1 MKRESDD
8 ATYCERPNSAAR
20 RSDTIVV
27 IFDDFI
33 QCCDHLVSL
42 VVRVRIDATKPLIRT
57 RRILRLVSR
66 FRTAQTRPSL
76 SNQGHDGSRRRAA
89 HQGADV
95 ITLSQGEPDF
105 DTPSAI
111 CEAGIRAIRDGNTRY
126 TAVAGIKPLRAAIGE
141 SLRRDHGLDY
151 GIDQITVGCGAKQ
164 VVFNAL
170 FASLDPGDEVV
181 IPTPC
186 WVSYPDIVALAGG
199 KPVVVACSELDGFK
213 LRPRALEKAI
223 TPRTKWL
230 MLNSPCNPT
239 GAVYSRGDLLALA
252 AVLHERT
259 HVHVLSDDIYEKLT
273 YDADFATMAAV
284 APDLYERTLTVN
296 GVSKADAMT
305 GWRVGYGAGPL
316 ALIKAMN
323 LIQGQTSSHTSSIS
337 QHAALEALSGRRD
350 HIKEFVRAFL
360 ERRDLVVAKLNQA
373 KGLACRV
380 PDGAF
385 YVFPSCKGVIGKRT
399 PDAKLIET
407 DSDFAMYLLDAFA
420 VAVVPG
426 SGFMASPYIRISYA
440 SSFEDLNRACDRII
454 AACATLS

>member
-1 MKRESDD
+1 MS
-8 ATYCERPNSAAR
+8 
-20 RSDTIVV
+20 
-27 IFDDFI
+27 
-33 QCCDHLVSL
+33 LVSERL
-42 VVRVRIDATKPLIRT
+42 KVVRPSQTK
-57 RRILRLVSR
+57 VM
-66 FRTAQTRPSL
+66 TA
-76 SNQGHDGSRRRAA
+76 RAA
-89 HQGADV
+89 ELRDQGADV

-111 CEAGIRAIRDGNTRY
+111 REAGIRAIRDGQTKY
-126 TAVAGIKPLRAAIGE
+126 TAVAGIKPLRAAIRE

-151 GIDQITVGCGAKQ
+151 GTDQITVGCGAKQ

-170 FASLDPGDEVV
+170 FATLDPGDEVV

-186 WVSYPDIVALAGG
+186 WVSYPDMVALAGG
-199 KPVVVACSELDGFK
+199 KPVLVACDELHGFK
-213 LRPRALEKAI
+213 LRSEALKTAI

-239 GAVYSRGDLLALA
+239 GAVYSRSDLLALA
-252 AVLHERT
+252 AVLREHA

-337 QHAALEALSGRRD
+337 QYAALEALSGSRD
-350 HIKEFVRAFL
+350 HIKEFARAFL

-373 KGLACRV
+373 KGLACHV

-385 YVFPSCKGVIGKRT
+385 YVFPSCAGVIGKRT
-399 PDAKLIET
+399 PDGKVIES
-407 DSDFAMYLLDAFA
+407 DADFAMYLLDAFA

-440 SSFEDLNRACDRII
+440 SSLEELTRACDRII

>member
-1 MKRESDD
+1 MS
-8 ATYCERPNSAAR
+8 
-20 RSDTIVV
+20 
-27 IFDDFI
+27 
-33 QCCDHLVSL
+33 LVSERL
-42 VVRVRIDATKPLIRT
+42 KVVRPSQTEVM
-57 RRILRLVSR
+57 
-66 FRTAQTRPSL
+66 TA
-76 SNQGHDGSRRRAA
+76 RAA
-89 HQGADV
+89 ELRDQGVDV

-111 CEAGIRAIRDGNTRY
+111 CEAGIRAIRDGQTKY
-126 TAVAGIKPLRAAIGE
+126 TAIAGIKSLREAIRE

-181 IPTPC
+181 IPAPC
-186 WVSYPDIVALAGG
+186 WVSYPDMVALAGG
-199 KPVVVACSELDGFK
+199 KPVLVACHELDGFK
-213 LRPRALEKAI
+213 LRSQALKKAI

-239 GAVYSRGDLLALA
+239 GAVYSRSDLLGLA
-252 AVLHERT
+252 AVLREHAQ
-259 HVHVLSDDIYEKLT
+259 VHVVSDDIYEKLT
-273 YDADFATMAAV
+273 YDADFATMSAV
-284 APDLYERTLTVN
+284 APDLYERTLIVN

-337 QHAALEALSGRRD
+337 QYAALEALSGRRD

-373 KGLACRV
+373 KGLSCDV

-385 YVFPSCKGVIGKRT
+385 YVFPSCAGVIGKRT
-399 PDAKLIET
+399 PDGKVIESDT
-407 DSDFAMYLLDAFA
+407 DFAMYLLDAFA

-440 SSFEDLNRACDRII
+440 SSLEELTRACDRII

>member
-1 MKRESDD
+1 MS
-8 ATYCERPNSAAR
+8 
-20 RSDTIVV
+20 
-27 IFDDFI
+27 
-33 QCCDHLVSL
+33 LVSERL
-42 VVRVRIDATKPLIRT
+42 KVVRPSQTK
-57 RRILRLVSR
+57 VM
-66 FRTAQTRPSL
+66 TA
-76 SNQGHDGSRRRAA
+76 RAA
-89 HQGADV
+89 ELRDQGADV

-105 DTPSAI
+105 DTPPAI
-111 CEAGIRAIRDGNTRY
+111 CEAGIRAIRDGHTKY
-126 TAVAGIKPLRAAIGE
+126 TAVAGIKPLRAAIRE

-186 WVSYPDIVALAGG
+186 WVSYPDMVALAGG
-199 KPVVVACSELDGFK
+199 KPVLVACDELHGFK
-213 LRPRALEKAI
+213 LRSEALKKAI
-223 TPRTKWL
+223 TPRSKWL
-230 MLNSPCNPT
+230 ILNSPCNPT
-239 GAVYSRGDLLALA
+239 GAVYSRSDLRALA
-252 AVLHERT
+252 AVLREHA

-296 GVSKADAMT
+296 GVSKAAAMT

-337 QHAALEALSGRRD
+337 QYAALEALSGSRD
-350 HIKEFVRAFL
+350 HIKEFARAFL

-385 YVFPSCKGVIGKRT
+385 YVFPSCAGVIGKRT
-399 PDAKLIET
+399 PDGKVIESDT
-407 DSDFAMYLLDAFA
+407 DFAMYLLDAFA

-440 SSFEDLNRACDRII
+440 SSLEELTRACDRII